1 MKVYKKPSIVT
12 DLDKEGAIPF
22 AAAVA
27 KAFAAGAALALA
39 RGKTVIDSNH
49 TQIINARNK
58 K

>member
-1 MKVYKKPSIVT
+1 MKVYQKPSIVG

-22 AAAVA
+22 GAAAA
-27 KAFAAGAALALA
+27 KAFASGVALGLA
-39 RGKTVIDSNH
+39 RGKTSIDSNH

>member
-1 MKVYKKPSIVT
+1 MKVYQKPSIVG

-27 KAFAAGAALALA
+27 KAAMVGAVAALAK
-39 RGKTVIDSNH
+39 GKTSIDSNH
-49 TQIINARNK
+49 TQIINAHHK